1 MRPVQFQTVANI
13 VCELGSARTKLAGIT
28 RGLGRR
34 ALVITDQGVLDHGI
48 LTPALDAMRRTPGLD
63 VAVFS
68 GVVADPPEHV
78 VEAAALTA
86 RDFQADVVIGFGG
99 GSPMDIAKLV
109 AFLVRTP
116 AASYSSLLC
125 LRHPFS
131 TGLGASGGYAAPRR
145 HLRRRHVQGSEVAAR
160 ASSHHGRRA
169 LDPCPQKSRAAQDG
183 EARVG
188 TGAAGTGSEVT
199 PISIITTG
207 TLLPTSNRHHAHA
220 WTRTH
225 RARPL

>member
-13 VCELGSARTKLAGIT
+13 VCELGSARTKLAGIA

-48 LTPALDAMRRTPGLD
+48 LTPALDAMRRTSGLD

-116 AASYSSLLC
+116 AASTPC
-125 LRHPFS
+125 L
-131 TGLGASGGYAAPRR
+131 
-145 HLRRRHVQGSEVAAR
+145 
-160 ASSHHGRRA
+160 
-169 LDPCPQKSRAAQDG
+169 
-183 EARVG
+183 
-188 TGAAGTGSEVT
+188 
-199 PISIITTG
+199 
-207 TLLPTSNRHHAHA
+207 
-220 WTRTH
+220 
-225 RARPL
+225 